1 MNNTRTRSF
10 SRRAFATMA
19 ALTAAAG
26 LGLAHVA
33 AHAATDTPRVR
44 LSTNAGV
51 ILLELDAKA
60 APATVA
66 NFVQYVKDKHYDGTV
81 FHRVIGNF
89 MIQGGGFTPQLQQKP
104 TRQAVMHEGAKALA
118 NGGPRNTVGTIA
130 MARTQDPHSATA
142 QFFINVADNAFLDY
156 RAATMQGYG
165 YVAFGRVVE
174 GMDVV
179 NAIKSVATGAAGPF
193 PSDVPKS
200 PVVIQTATL
209 EQ

>member
-1 MNNTRTRSF
+1 MNNKLARSF
-10 SRRAFATMA
+10 SRRAFTTIA
-19 ALTAAAG
+19 ALAAAASFG
-26 LGLAHVA
+26 LTHVA
-33 AHAATDTPRVR
+33 AQAATDKPRVR
-44 LSTNAGV
+44 LNTNLGTIV
-51 ILLELDAKA
+51 LELDAKA

-66 NFVQYVKDKHYDGTV
+66 NFVQYVQDKHYDGTV

-104 TRQAVMHEGAKALA
+104 TRQAIAHEGANALA

-165 YVAFGRVVE
+165 YVAFGRVVK